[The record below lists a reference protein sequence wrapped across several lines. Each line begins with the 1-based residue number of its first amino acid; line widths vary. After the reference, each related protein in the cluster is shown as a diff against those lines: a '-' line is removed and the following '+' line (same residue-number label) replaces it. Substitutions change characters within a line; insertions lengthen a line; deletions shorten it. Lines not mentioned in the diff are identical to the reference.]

1 MAGNGERDDGDQ
13 QATEHAIAD
22 FRAAAEQTIGAWSD
36 AKLDAVIARLRR
48 DSPRKPDQFA
58 LLMFL
63 EDARLRRHEMR
74 SHGDGK
80 GDRSLEI
87 IQ

>member
-1 MAGNGERDDGDQ
+1 MSGNGERDDRDH
-13 QATEHAIAD
+13 QATEHALAD
-22 FRAAAEQTIGAWSD
+22 FRAAAERTVGAWSD

-48 DSPRKPDQFA
+48 DSPGKPDNFA

-74 SHGDGK
+74 SHSDGK

-87 IQ
+87 IW